1 MAQQIEPKELKEG
14 DLILDLRCP
23 TEYEAAHLGLGHI
36 WIPLE
41 QLNPVQFLKENLVLK
56 ETPLYLLCRSGNRA
70 EQAAEQFEHAGHPNV
85 FVIRGGIL
93 NAINQRLNVIS

>member
-1 MAQQIEPKELKEG
+1 MVQQIEPKELKEG
-14 DLILDLRCP
+14 DLILDLRRP
-23 TEYEAAHLGLGHI
+23 AEYEAARLALAHI

-41 QLNPVQFLKENLVLK
+41 ALNLAQFLKEHQVSK
-56 ETPLYLLCRSGNRA
+56 ETPLYLLCRSGKRA
-70 EQAAEQFEHAGHPNV
+70 EQAAEQFERAGHPNV